1 METNKR
7 DACLVFIPQ
16 LMLYAIFVSRASMS
30 TIVLRTIAAVCIA
43 VSASGCKTVQV
54 MTEAQPGTAAEAAR
68 LAGRWV
74 DAGGDAASATTWSR
88 KVAAGVSAKEIE
100 EAFASVAAEANL
112 RPVGELFLSKE
123 LTARSGQD
131 EKFLKI
137 YSYCDPATA
146 RAIVDF
152 NPAMAAF
159 LPCRIAVVEQ
169 ADGLWLYAMNM
180 DVMLRLG
187 RPMPPSLHTSVLRVR
202 ETMLKMLDRA
212 AAGDF

>member
-1 METNKR
+1 MP
-7 DACLVFIPQ
+7 AIVFR
-16 LMLYAIFVSRASMS
+16 AI
-30 TIVLRTIAAVCIA
+30 LA
-43 VSASGCKTVQV
+43 VSLAVGATGCKTVQV
-54 MTEAQPGTAAEAAR
+54 MAGAPPGTAAEAAR

-74 DAGGDAASATTWSR
+74 DAGGDAAVATTWSR
-88 KVAAGVSAKEIE
+88 KVAPDVSVKEIE
-100 EAFASVAAEANL
+100 EAFASVAAEDNL
-112 RPVGELFLSKE
+112 RPVGELFLSRE
-123 LTARSGQD
+123 LAARSGRD

-137 YSYCDPATA
+137 YSYCDPSTA

-169 ADGLWLYAMNM
+169 DDGLWLYAMNM

-187 RPMPPSLHTSVLRVR
+187 RQMPPSLHKAVLQVR
-202 ETMLKMLDRA
+202 TTMLKMLDRA

>member
-1 METNKR
+1 
-7 DACLVFIPQ
+7 
-16 LMLYAIFVSRASMS
+16 MS
-30 TIVLRTIAAVCIA
+30 TIVFRIFVALCICIGATGCRTV
-43 VSASGCKTVQV
+43 KV
-54 MTEAQPGTAAEAAR
+54 MADAQPGTAAEAAR

-74 DAGGDAASATTWSR
+74 DADGDAAVAATWSR
-88 KVAAGVSAKEIE
+88 KVAAGVSVKEIE
-100 EAFASVAAEANL
+100 EAFASVAAEDNL

-123 LTARSGQD
+123 LAARSGQD
-131 EKFLKI
+131 EQFLKI

-159 LPCRIAVVEQ
+159 LPCRIAVVQ
-169 ADGLWLYAMNM
+169 PVDGLWLYAMDM

-187 RPMPPSLHTSVLRVR
+187 RTMPPPLHKSVLRVR